1 MPVSNFS
8 RMDKHELAATWQV
21 RCLKAAQGKFASVL
35 LTIFFFNYY
44 EQAQYLMWSAYGRNR
59 DIAFPFHTGGATIVN
74 SGQVVCD
81 LNVGR
86 LGERLK
92 VRRNVKVFDTEGE
105 LIREFRGLADKLKLD
120 DADRTAMTDTIKN
133 WIVCDLRINY
143 LGQRVVA

>member
-1 MPVSNFS
+1 
-8 RMDKHELAATWQV
+8 MDKHELAATWQV
-21 RCLKAAQGKFASVL
+21 RCLRAAQGKFASVL

-86 LGERLK
+86 LGDRLK

>member
-1 MPVSNFS
+1 MSNFA

-21 RCLKAAQGKFASVL
+21 RCLRAAQGKFASVL

-86 LGERLK
+86 LGDRLK